1 MIGPDKQHSQWLVS
15 YSPSKECTLWVPCH
29 LNSRTSATQAPSAT
43 NICETSSSVN
53 ICRRNRTLFDN
64 YSVLSFDNISHC
76 RPSDA
81 TCHVFTFSPFTLLE
95 LEIFSWG
102 NVNHFFPWQHIHSW
116 GLFCTVHNVTIGS
129 ILIVIIF
136 FFLTTLCGTD
146 GSPAYSPLLGL
157 PSPGPDGRHPTNKR
171 THISFLNHIS
181 SAIHLYTCCTL
192 CFWLR
197 IPKKVVKL

>member
-1 MIGPDKQHSQWLVS
+1 MIGQDKQHSQWLVS

-102 NVNHFFPWQHIHSW
+102 NVNHPFLIHDNTFTLEDCSA
-116 GLFCTVHNVTIGS
+116 LFTM
-129 ILIVIIF
+129 
-136 FFLTTLCGTD
+136 
-146 GSPAYSPLLGL
+146 SPLAASWL
-157 PSPGPDGRHPTNKR
+157 
-171 THISFLNHIS
+171 S
-181 SAIHLYTCCTL
+181 SSSS
-192 CFWLR
+192 FWLR
-197 IPKKVVKL
+197 CVGQMGLRLTAPYWVCPPLAQMVATPPTNAPISPFSTIFLQPYIFILVVRCVFGCAFQKKL

>member
-1 MIGPDKQHSQWLVS
+1 MGPDKQHWFPIVLQKS
-15 YSPSKECTLWVPCH
+15 VPYEYPATSTH
-29 LNSRTSATQAPSAT
+29 AHRPLRRLLPPIFVKRPAAWTSAGEIEHYLTITPCYHLTILATAGLQTQPVMS
-43 NICETSSSVN
+43 
-53 ICRRNRTLFDN
+53 LHFP
-64 YSVLSFDNISHC
+64 LSRC
-76 RPSDA
+76 W
-81 TCHVFTFSPFTLLE
+81 
-95 LEIFSWG
+95 SWKYFLG
-102 NVNHFFPWQHIHSW
+102 GMWIIHFFPWQHIHSW
-116 GLFCTVHNVTIGS
+116 GLFCTIHNVTIGR

-181 SAIHLYTCCTL
+181 LAIHLYTCCTL

-197 IPKKVVKL
+197 IQKKVVKL

>member
-1 MIGPDKQHSQWLVS
+1 M
-15 YSPSKECTLWVPCH
+15 
-29 LNSRTSATQAPSAT
+29 
-43 NICETSSSVN
+43 N

-102 NVNHFFPWQHIHSW
+102 NVNHPFLSMTTHS
-116 GLFCTVHNVTIGS
+116 LLRTVLHCSQCNVTIGS

-197 IPKKVVKL
+197 IPKKVVQL

>member
-181 SAIHLYTCCTL
+181 SAIHLYNY
-192 CFWLR
+192 
-197 IPKKVVKL
+197 